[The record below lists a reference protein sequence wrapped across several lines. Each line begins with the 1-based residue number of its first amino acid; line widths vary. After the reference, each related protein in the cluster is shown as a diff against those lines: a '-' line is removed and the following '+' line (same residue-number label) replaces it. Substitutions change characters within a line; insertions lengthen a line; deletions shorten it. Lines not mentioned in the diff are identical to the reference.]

1 MTLVKD
7 SLSKEL
13 LSTDESL
20 EFEPEDN
27 DEIIEDFYT
36 KQQ

>member
-13 LSTDESL
+13 ESSGESL
-20 EFEPEDN
+20 EFQPEDN
-27 DEIIEDFYT
+27 DEIIENFYVKT
-36 KQQ
+36 

>member
-27 DEIIEDFYT
+27 DEIIEEFYVN
-36 KQQ
+36 QE